1 MRQMKTIQQLLDLAR
16 NPHYKF
22 MPDEQR
28 VLDAFLLKQREKLLK
43 QSQEENSNESSTKTP
58 VTVRNVV
65 EKVDTFPPDSRDV

>member
-1 MRQMKTIQQLLDLAR
+1 MRQMKTIQQLLDLAK

>member
-1 MRQMKTIQQLLDLAR
+1 MKTIQQLLDLAK